1 VHADRPLV
9 RISPHAER
17 QMAKRRF
24 PETAVRAVLAEPD
37 RVLPGDRLGTERGD
51 GLCCHPVPALRSRA
65 MKIRYDAETDTLT
78 LTLRDAPV
86 RESEEERSGVVLDY
100 GANGDLVG
108 LEILDASRRV
118 AGPTGVELEVVPAPA
133 AQRAAAE

>member
-1 VHADRPLV
+1 
-9 RISPHAER
+9 
-17 QMAKRRF
+17 
-24 PETAVRAVLAEPD
+24 
-37 RVLPGDRLGTERGD
+37 
-51 GLCCHPVPALRSRA
+51 

-78 LTLRDAPV
+78 LTLRDVPV

-100 GANGDLVG
+100 DADGDLVG

-118 AGPTGVELEVVPAPA
+118 AGPTSVELEVVPAPA